1 VTSIWNRTDSVAK
14 CEASAVCGVGGVDIW
29 EAPNIGVFLCR
40 CEGCISNSV
49 DLDDVRRQVADL
61 DDVKLVEIDDR
72 LCSTE
77 SLRRMR
83 KTVEAKKLQKVV
95 IGACSPRLYSED
107 FQSALEHVGLKRHLV
122 EMANLREQCAWIH
135 SRDKGAATAKAAD
148 AVAVAVANVRV
159 ADPKRGGCEAVVSTS
174 ICDGCGICVSVCRTQ
189 AIEMVEDPLRK
200 GKLIAVIDPR
210 TCDACGACVSS
221 CPSGAMDQGRFSNEQ
236 ILAQIDV
243 VTGEKDP
250 ETVPNPKVLV
260 FTCHWC
266 SYAAADIAGI
276 KRLEMHPNFLVV
288 RTLCSARVDPEW
300 ILKAFSRGIDG
311 VLVLAGTPGEC
322 HYEVGNL
329 RTRKR
334 IGLLKRMIS
343 QLGFREE
350 RLMLGY
356 VDSDEPEEF
365 QKKVNSFVDLIF
377 ELGPNPL
384 RTPPSLGN
392 EASSARETRRGKSD
406 IR

>member
-1 VTSIWNRTDSVAK
+1 M
-14 CEASAVCGVGGVDIW
+14 GGVDIW

-61 DDVKLVEIDDR
+61 DDVKLVQLDDR
-72 LCSTE
+72 LCSKE
-77 SLRRMR
+77 GLRRMR
-83 KTVEAKKLQKVV
+83 RTVESKKLQKVV
-95 IGACSPRLYSED
+95 IGACSPRLYSEE
-107 FQSALEHVGLKRHLV
+107 FQSALEHVGLNRHLV

-135 SRDKGAATAKAAD
+135 SRDKRAATAKATD
-148 AVAVAVANVRV
+148 MVAMAVANARV
-159 ADPKRGGCEAVVSTS
+159 TDPKEVGCEAVVNTS
-174 ICDGCGICVSVCRTQ
+174 ICDGCGICMSVCRTQ
-189 AIEMVEDPLRK
+189 AIEVVEDPLRK
-200 GKLIAVIDPR
+200 GKLIAVVDPK

-221 CPSGAMDQGRFSNEQ
+221 CPSGAMDQGCFSNEQ

-243 VTGEKDP
+243 VTGEKEP
-250 ETVPNPKVLV
+250 ERVCSPNVLV
-260 FTCHWC
+260 LTCHWC
-266 SYAAADIAGI
+266 SYAAADAAGT
-276 KRLEMHPNFLVV
+276 KRLEIDPNFRVV
-288 RTLCSARVDPEW
+288 RTMCSARVDPEW

-311 VLVLAGTPGEC
+311 VLVLAGRPGEC
-322 HYEVGNL
+322 HYELGNL

-334 IGLLKRMIS
+334 IALLKRMIS

-365 QKKVNSFVDLIF
+365 QKNVNSFVDVVL

-384 RTPPSLGN
+384 RTPQPLSK
-392 EASSARETRRGKSD
+392 EVSSE
-406 IR
+406 